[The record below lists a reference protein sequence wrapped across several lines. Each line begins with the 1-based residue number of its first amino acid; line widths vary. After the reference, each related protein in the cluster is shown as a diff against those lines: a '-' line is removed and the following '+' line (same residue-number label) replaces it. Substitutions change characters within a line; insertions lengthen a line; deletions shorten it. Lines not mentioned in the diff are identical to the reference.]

1 MKITD
6 ILKPNLVFL
15 DVDTA
20 SKKETLEK
28 IAQIS
33 CPIVGCDDRSVFD
46 ALVERERLGTTGI
59 GKGVAIPHARL
70 AGLTDLFCAFMRV
83 KPVDFESIDGK
94 NVDLIFFLL
103 VPEESGA
110 DHLKAL
116 ARISK
121 LLRNDDV
128 CAALRQVKTP
138 AEALALIDQAD
149 KDE

>member
-1 MKITD
+1 MKITE
-6 ILKPNLVFL
+6 ILKPDLVFL
-15 DVDTA
+15 DVDVA

-28 IAQIS
+28 IAEIS
-33 CPIVGCDDRSVFD
+33 CPVIGCDSRNVFD

-83 KPVDFESIDGK
+83 KSVDFESIDGK
-94 NVDLIFFLL
+94 PVDLIFFLL

-121 LLRNDDV
+121 LLRNEEV
-128 CAALRQVKTP
+128 CTSLRQAKTP
-138 AEALALIDQAD
+138 KEALSLIEVAD
-149 KDE
+149 KEE